1 MTGKL
6 RYYLWYAPQGLL
18 TLVCILFGTSLVLD
32 STRWYRT
39 PAYGMLLTQ
48 ATAQTWGTLY
58 LFIAFLLA
66 VTLFIPSR
74 FLLVMAHLTVLG
86 VLTWWFSGFTARYFS
101 DSATT
106 PVTAVMW
113 FVLICLDIL
122 SMTRIF
128 GTWRQQTHVIVEP
141 LL

>member
-1 MTGKL
+1 M

-18 TLVCILFGTSLVLD
+18 TLVCAVFGASLVLD
-32 STRWYRT
+32 SPRWYHT
-39 PAYGMLLTQ
+39 PAYGELLTQ

-74 FLLVMAHLTVLG
+74 FLLVMAHLTASAVLW
-86 VLTWWFSGFTARYFS
+86 WWFTGFIYRYFT
-101 DSATT
+101 DSNTT
-106 PVTAVMW
+106 PVTAAFW
-113 FVLICLDIL
+113 FVLLCLTAL

-128 GTWRQQTHVIVEP
+128 GSWRDKVLVVA
-141 LL
+141 